1 MSSNRGRILEISG
14 FTLSKQKLKPLRIL
28 IEQQGEKKDT

>member
-1 MSSNRGRILEISG
+1 MSSNTGRILEISG
-14 FTLSKQKLKPLRIL
+14 FTLSKPKLNPIRIL

>member
-1 MSSNRGRILEISG
+1 MLSNRGQILETSG
-14 FTLSKQKLKPLRIL
+14 FTLSKPKLNPLRIL